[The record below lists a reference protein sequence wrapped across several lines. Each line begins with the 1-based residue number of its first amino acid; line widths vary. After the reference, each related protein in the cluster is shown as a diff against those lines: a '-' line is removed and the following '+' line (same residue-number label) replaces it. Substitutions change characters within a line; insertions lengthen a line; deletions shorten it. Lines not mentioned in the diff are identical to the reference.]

1 MNKSELIDAMA
12 EKSGLSKADAGRAL
26 SAFVEVV
33 GATLASGEKVTVTGF
48 GTFKGTQ
55 RAARK
60 GTNPATGQP
69 IDIAA
74 HTVVSFKAGSDL
86 KGSL

>member
-1 MNKSELIDAMA
+1 MNKTELIEAIA
-12 EKSGLSKADAGRAL
+12 NTSGLSKADAARAL
-26 SAFVEVV
+26 DAFTTTV
-33 GATLASGEKVTVTGF
+33 GGALAGGDKVTVTGF

-60 GTNPATGQP
+60 GVNPKNGQP

-74 HTVVSFKAGSDL
+74 HTVVSFKAGSGL
-86 KGSL
+86 KESL

>member
-60 GTNPATGQP
+60 GTNPATGKP